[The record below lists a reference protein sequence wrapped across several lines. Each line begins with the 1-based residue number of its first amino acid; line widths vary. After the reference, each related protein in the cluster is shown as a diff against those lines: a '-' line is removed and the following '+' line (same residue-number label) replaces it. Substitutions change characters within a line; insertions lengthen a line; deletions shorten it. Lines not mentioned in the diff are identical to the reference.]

1 MPELVASFT
10 LTKQEL
16 IRVWR
21 RLQLRR
27 WRAWLCPLVGVLLIL
42 EGLGGGSAVALVA
55 GGFLLIWSTWSIL
68 SYAPRRLWRRL
79 PALSAPQTITLR
91 ESGVEE
97 QLAHVQSTFEWEHW
111 THVTRVDGA
120 WVLRS
125 PSGYTIIP
133 SRALAGPN
141 DDALLSDLAGSRL
154 CSNRWL
160 PF

>member
-1 MPELVASFT
+1 MPELIASFT
-10 LTKQEL
+10 LTEREL
-16 IRVWR
+16 TRVWR

-55 GGFLLIWSTWSIL
+55 GCFLLIWSTWSIL
-68 SYAPRRLWRRL
+68 SYTPRRLWRRL

-97 QLAHVQSTFEWEHW
+97 RLAHVHSMLEWEHW
-111 THVTRVDGA
+111 THVVRVDGA

-125 PSGYTIIP
+125 ASGYTIIP

-141 DDALLSDLAGSRL
+141 DDALLGQLAGSRL